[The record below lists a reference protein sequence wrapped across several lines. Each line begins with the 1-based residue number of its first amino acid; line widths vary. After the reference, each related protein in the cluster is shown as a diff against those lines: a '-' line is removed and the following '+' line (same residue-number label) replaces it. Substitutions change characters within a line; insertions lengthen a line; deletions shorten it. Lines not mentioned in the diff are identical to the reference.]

1 MFALAFRTFVVAL
14 LVAAD
19 AETCVDG
26 QCPASPRTA
35 GGVFM
40 QMQTKPK
47 RALVDSKDDGPHIL
61 HQCPATQAGES
72 FGNVQ
77 TSQVDECSGLAASRV
92 NRGVY
97 WESGYGLTREGKHVA
112 RLRIENSR
120 ANDWEDVAIGPGP
133 EAGKSYIYVGDVG
146 DNRRQRGT
154 VQIYRV
160 EEPTIPN
167 GRDRNDDIVVR
178 AERFDVTY
186 PDGMKYDCE
195 ALFIDQGLG
204 AEKHGTV
211 GRLYLITKGD
221 GRNNDPQWRGGDV
234 FYVDLPARGSRLNF
248 VETSDFATGADITS
262 QGNVIAIRSYGNVLM
277 WPRPCQWTIEDRFW
291 DCVYFLAANSTFTF
305 GPLMSQSVDF
315 CFLGLWASMSR
326 DPCYVD
332 KKNERQ
338 GEAIAFGKDGDH
350 YITISEG
357 KYQPEMMSSVALL
370 DISGPGPKGAL
381 VPIEPRIANVCPAT
395 GGAEWKGKVWES
407 RINECSGLA
416 ASRLKDDVYW
426 INNDSGDGPMLYAIN
441 LRGDHLARIKVVNV
455 EWANDWEDTADALH
469 PKWGL
474 GCPEQGSYI
483 YVADTGDNY
492 RNRWSV
498 QIYRFKEP
506 PIPDNR
512 GRNDDIEVSADKFDI
527 KYPGGAYDC
536 EAMFVDQRSNGR
548 VYVITKGDNRNSE
561 PRWRGGDLF
570 YIDLPARPASDLT
583 FQETGLRIPACYVNK
598 ADERQGEA
606 IAFGK
611 NGDHYITVS
620 EGRNPPVW
628 YFSLPGRYQQ
638 ALATSI
644 ATEPRVLR
652 LLAIAS
658 GALSAAIVVG
668 QLTMFREDWS
678 MSLLAHFFDGSVG
691 FMGTQVTATIALA
704 YMVCTAYWSV
714 FRLKIAGWYG
724 LYGNHNTDAGSLLWC
739 ASLMARLSAPLCHL
753 IQAKGTSFQAMM
765 GQMNVV
771 PVLGKSFNEDFPVL
785 IVVLVLCN
793 LLNVYSKIVQSCG
806 LESLEF
812 DGSMAPDSSE
822 VSAEG
827 RRLVER
833 ERRKRSEDPDRC
845 LQLELNERH
854 DESRY
859 VPLRVQI
866 ARLIEEGTLPQD

>member
-19 AETCVDG
+19 AGTCVDG

-47 RALVDSKDDGPHIL
+47 RALVDSKDGPHIL

-97 WESGYGLTREGKHVA
+97 WVNNDSGDGPKLYGLTREGKHVA

-248 VETSDFATGADITS
+248 VETSVRINVDFATGADITS

-277 WPRPCQWTIEDRFW
+277 WPRPCQWTIED
-291 DCVYFLAANSTFTF
+291 
-305 GPLMSQSVDF
+305 
-315 CFLGLWASMSR
+315 SMSR

-357 KYQPEMMSSVALL
+357 KYQPVWWFAMTRKFQQEMMSSVALL

-455 EWANDWEDTADALH
+455 EWANDWEDVAMG
-469 PKWGL
+469 PG
-474 GCPEQGSYI
+474 PEQGSYI

-583 FQETGLRIPACYVNK
+583 FQETGLRIPVEWATGADMTPNGGIISIRSYGNVLMWPRNSWESVEQSMAKDACYVNK

-628 YFSLPGRYQQ
+628 YFSLPGSYQQ
-638 ALATSI
+638 ALADRKS
-644 ATEPRVLR
+644 
-652 LLAIAS
+652 
-658 GALSAAIVVG
+658 VV
-668 QLTMFREDWS
+668 
-678 MSLLAHFFDGSVG
+678 
-691 FMGTQVTATIALA
+691 
-704 YMVCTAYWSV
+704 
-714 FRLKIAGWYG
+714 
-724 LYGNHNTDAGSLLWC
+724 
-739 ASLMARLSAPLCHL
+739 
-753 IQAKGTSFQAMM
+753 
-765 GQMNVV
+765 
-771 PVLGKSFNEDFPVL
+771 
-785 IVVLVLCN
+785 
-793 LLNVYSKIVQSCG
+793 
-806 LESLEF
+806 
-812 DGSMAPDSSE
+812 
-822 VSAEG
+822 
-827 RRLVER
+827 
-833 ERRKRSEDPDRC
+833 
-845 LQLELNERH
+845 
-854 DESRY
+854 
-859 VPLRVQI
+859 
-866 ARLIEEGTLPQD
+866 